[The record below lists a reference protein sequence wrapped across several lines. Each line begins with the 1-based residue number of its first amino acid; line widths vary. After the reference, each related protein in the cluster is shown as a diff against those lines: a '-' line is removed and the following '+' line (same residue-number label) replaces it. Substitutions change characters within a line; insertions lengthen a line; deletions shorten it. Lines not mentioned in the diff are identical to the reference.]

1 MGLKYITDEQ
11 FDRLIK
17 LFIAVTEF
25 NERELDA
32 KMTLKFHQDRV
43 ELIIYRGPAN
53 GGLLYD
59 ARFTNVGR
67 ENFEAD
73 LCKIESAV
81 DDMRRKFLGK
91 KEN

>member
-1 MGLKYITDEQ
+1 MKYLSQKDI
-11 FDRLIK
+11 DRLTK
-17 LFIAVTEF
+17 LFIAVTDF

-59 ARFTNVGR
+59 ARFTNVCR
-67 ENFEAD
+67 ENFETD
-73 LCKIESAV
+73 LCKIEDAV

>member
-1 MGLKYITDEQ
+1 MGLKYITDDQ

-17 LFIAVTEF
+17 LTKDVMIF
-25 NERELDA
+25 NERHLDA
-32 KMTLKFHQDRV
+32 KMTFKYHQDRV

-59 ARFTNVGR
+59 ARFTTVGR
-67 ENFEAD
+67 DNFETD
-73 LCKIESAV
+73 LCKIESVV
-81 DDMRRKFLGK
+81 DDMHRKFLGK